1 MLRQTTN
8 KVILSVALSLIA
20 LGSLSAQDFP
30 SRAIVMVVP
39 FTPGAS
45 TDVIMRLV
53 GQKVSESTGQPF
65 IVDNRSG
72 GGGTVG
78 AAFVKEAAPNGYTL
92 FFGHAGTHAINPA
105 MMSKL
110 PYDPVK
116 DFRPVTNF
124 MSFASVLVVPKDS
137 PAKSVADLVALAK
150 SKPEGLTYASQGV
163 GSGGHLLGE
172 MFRSKGNINLLHV
185 PYRGGA
191 PAIQDTVAGRA
202 DLLFASYITAGPF
215 IRDGRLRMLAFTSDQ
230 RSALLPDVPTMA
242 EAGYPG
248 VELDYWFGVFAP
260 IGTPDAIVAKL
271 NDEFRKAANLPAV
284 VDAVRGQA
292 AELVT
297 GAPEVFAELVKSDG
311 ERLRKIIKDVGVK
324 ID

>member
-1 MLRQTTN
+1 MFRDGLKT
-8 KVILSVALSLIA
+8 ILSAAILVLASVSVRA
-20 LGSLSAQDFP
+20 EDFP
-30 SRAIVMVVP
+30 SRPLVMVVP

-53 GQKVSESTGQPF
+53 GQKVSESTGQSF

-78 AAFVKEAAPNGYTL
+78 AAYVKEAAPNGYTL

-137 PAKSVADLVALAK
+137 PAKSVADLVLLAK
-150 SKPEGLTYASQGV
+150 SRPDGLTYASQGV

-172 MFRSKGNINLLHV
+172 MFRSKAKIKLLHV

-215 IRDGRLRMLAFTSDQ
+215 IRDGRLRMLAFTSEH
-230 RSALLPDVPTMA
+230 RSPLLPDVPTMA

-248 VELDYWFGVFAP
+248 VELDYWFGIFAP
-260 IGTPDAIVAKL
+260 IGTPDAIISRL
-271 NDEFRKAANLPAV
+271 NEEFRKAANVPSV

-297 GAPEVFAELVKSDG
+297 GTPEVFAELVKSDG
-311 ERLRKIIKDVGVK
+311 DRLRKIVKDVGAK

>member
-1 MLRQTTN
+1 MLH
-8 KVILSVALSLIA
+8 S
-20 LGSLSAQDFP
+20 
-30 SRAIVMVVP
+30 SR
-39 FTPGAS
+39 
-45 TDVIMRLV
+45 
-53 GQKVSESTGQPF
+53 
-65 IVDNRSG
+65 
-72 GGGTVG
+72 
-78 AAFVKEAAPNGYTL
+78 EAAPNGYTL

-172 MFRSKGNINLLHV
+172 MFRSKANINLLHV

-230 RSALLPDVPTMA
+230 RSSPAAGRPDD
-242 EAGYPG
+242 G
-248 VELDYWFGVFAP
+248 
-260 IGTPDAIVAKL
+260 
-271 NDEFRKAANLPAV
+271 
-284 VDAVRGQA
+284 RGRI
-292 AELVT
+292 
-297 GAPEVFAELVKSDG
+297 P
-311 ERLRKIIKDVGVK
+311 RR
-324 ID
+324 

>member
-1 MLRQTTN
+1 LFKLRTPG
-8 KVILSVALSLIA
+8 VV
-20 LGSLSAQDFP
+20 LSAAFPFLVMASLHAQEFP
-30 SRAIVMVVP
+30 SRPIVMVVP

-65 IVDNRSG
+65 VVDNRSG

-78 AAFVKEAAPNGYTL
+78 AALVKEAAPNGYTL

-116 DFRPVTNF
+116 DFRPITNF

-137 PAKSVADLVALAK
+137 PARSVADLVALAK

-172 MFRSKGNINLLHV
+172 MFRSKANINLLHV

-215 IRDGRLRMLAFTSDQ
+215 VRDGRLRMLAFTSDH
-230 RSALLPDVPTMA
+230 RSSLLAGVPTMA

-248 VELDYWFGVFAP
+248 VELDYWFGIFAP
-260 IGTPDAIVAKL
+260 VATPDAIVL
-271 NDEFRKAANLPAV
+271 RLSEEFRKAAEQPAV
-284 VDAVRGQA
+284 VEAVRGQA

-297 GAPEVFAELVKSDG
+297 GTPEAFAELVKSDG
-311 ERLRKIIKDVGVK
+311 ERLRRVIKEIGAK